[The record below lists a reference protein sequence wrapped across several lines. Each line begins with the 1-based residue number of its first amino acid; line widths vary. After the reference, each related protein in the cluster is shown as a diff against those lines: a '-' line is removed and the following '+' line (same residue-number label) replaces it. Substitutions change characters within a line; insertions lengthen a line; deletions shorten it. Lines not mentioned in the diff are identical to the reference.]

1 MGYQDNTI
9 QYGFGQLGSGYT
21 TNGDEVTPP
30 EGKVIVAITVVLD
43 AQFEELIAQ
52 VPDVGNAS
60 APAYFGNHNGAST
73 AQSAGNGTGS
83 QVVPQGEIFPAG
95 ITIYGRWTKVEL
107 SSGAAIL
114 YYGI

>member
-1 MGYQDNTI
+1 MGYKDNTI
-9 QYGFGQLGSGYT
+9 EYGFGQLGSGYT

-43 AQFEELIAQ
+43 AQFEELVAQ
-52 VPDVGNAS
+52 VTDAGNAS
-60 APAYFGNHNGAST
+60 APAYFGGQ
-73 AQSAGNGTGS
+73 AQTAGNGTGS
-83 QVVPQGEIFPAG
+83 QVVPPGEIFPAG